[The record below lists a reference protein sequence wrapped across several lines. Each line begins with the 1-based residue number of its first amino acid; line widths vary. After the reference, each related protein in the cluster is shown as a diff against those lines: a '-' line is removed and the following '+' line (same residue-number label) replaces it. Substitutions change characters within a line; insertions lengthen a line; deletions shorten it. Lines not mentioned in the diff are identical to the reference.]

1 MREEGRGRPRILVFV
16 AQFLPGEKG
25 GGQVQ
30 SVAGLLEA
38 LRDEFDFRIVT
49 SDHDLGERDPLPGVE
64 PDVWQE
70 RYGGSIFYLS
80 GAKSPVR
87 RIVEILRKGEFDLI
101 YLNSFFSRR
110 FSMLPVS
117 LWWFGLTPRVPLVL
131 APRGEFGRGALA
143 LKRLRK
149 ATYLALA
156 RRLLLYQDV
165 RWHASSPAEKR
176 EIVDLLRCGEV
187 INAAAPIAGKRRE
200 ARDEDDKG
208 RSVIM
213 VAMDLAKKGI
223 GPISESWPAKKKGTL
238 SIVFLS
244 RVSPMKNLDSA
255 LRMLQGLK
263 GEVTFTI
270 FGPLEDARYWSQC
283 EDLTKRLDSNVQVR
297 YGGVIAH
304 ADVPGIFHGADLFL
318 FPTHGENFS
327 HVIAEALFVGCPVL
341 TSDQTPW
348 RGLEAERAGWDLP
361 LGEPG
366 RFTIVLQDCID
377 MEPDD
382 FRKLRL
388 GARERGRQYLM
399 DETVVDQNRSLFRAA
414 LESRGWPVDS
424 RP

>member
-1 MREEGRGRPRILVFV
+1 MREEGRGRPRILVFLGH
-16 AQFLPGEKG
+16 FLPGEKAG
-25 GGQVQ
+25 GPVQ

-38 LRDEFDFRIVT
+38 LRGEFDFRVVT
-49 SDHDLGERDPLPGVE
+49 SAHDLGERDPLPGIRA
-64 PDVWQE
+64 DVWQE
-70 RYGGSIFYLS
+70 SYGGQVLYLS
-80 GAKSPVR
+80 RGKRRVR
-87 RIVEILRKGEFDLI
+87 RIVEVLRRGEFDLI
-101 YLNSFFSRR
+101 YLNSFFSRL

-117 LWWFGLTPRVPLVL
+117 LWRVGLTPRVPLVL

-149 ATYLALA
+149 VAYLALA
-156 RRLLLYQDV
+156 RRLRLYRGV
-165 RWHASSPAEKR
+165 RWHASSSAEKR
-176 EIVDLLRCGEV
+176 EILDVLRHPEV
-187 INAAAPIAGKRRE
+187 VSVAVPIAGKEPE
-200 ARDEDDKG
+200 AQGEVEMG
-208 RSVIM
+208 WPVVM
-213 VAMDLAKKGI
+213 VALDLAKERI
-223 GPISESWPAKKKGTL
+223 GPLSERWHPKKRGTL

-244 RVSPMKNLDSA
+244 RVTPKKNLDGA

-270 FGPLEDARYWSQC
+270 FGPLEDARYWSRC
-283 EDLTKRLDSNVQVR
+283 EDLMERLDSNVQVR

-304 ADVPGIFHGADLFL
+304 ADVPEIFREADLFL
-318 FPTHGENFS
+318 FPTRSENFG
-327 HVIAEALFVGCPVL
+327 HVIAEALSAGCLVL

-388 GARERGRQYLM
+388 GARERGLQYLM
-399 DETVVDQNRSLFRAA
+399 DEKFVDQNRSLFRTA
-414 LESRGWPVDS
+414 LEFRGWPADS